1 MAKQRHRVE
10 RKGRR
15 WAVRRED
22 SPRRRDEFSTSFPS
36 KQEAQKQTK
45 RLKEYWERGMGERR

>member
-1 MAKQRHRVE
+1 MAKQHHGIH

-22 SPRRRDEFSTSFPS
+22 GPDEGDEHLASFSTKKEAE
-36 KQEAQKQTK
+36 KQVR